1 MPGASADSPSSVR
14 LQRPVSSSRCAS
26 GFCCVRAGQ
35 HERSCVLVLG
45 RALAAP
51 ALPCWPLA
59 PHLRG
64 LRDPTEVAASCCC
77 VAGSRPLEP
86 QLRPNP
92 FSRACLAPTGCF
104 HHQEHG
110 YSPDAVYFLPWDL
123 TASRCQKSLVV
134 TAFLLALDN
143 IVM

>member
-35 HERSCVLVLG
+35 HDRSCVLVLG

-86 QLRPNP
+86 QLPKPLQQSLLSAHRLLLP
-92 FSRACLAPTGCF
+92 SGAR
-104 HHQEHG
+104 

-123 TASRCQKSLVV
+123 TASRCQKSLRV

>member
-14 LQRPVSSSRCAS
+14 LQRPVSSSRCAP
-26 GFCCVRAGQ
+26 GVCCVRAGQ
-35 HERSCVLVLG
+35 QERSRVLVPG

-51 ALPCWPLA
+51 VLPCCPLA
-59 PHLRG
+59 PH

-77 VAGSRPLEP
+77 VAGSGPLEP

-92 FSRACLAPTGCF
+92 FSRAGLAPTGCF

-123 TASRCQKSLVV
+123 LANRCQKSLRI
-134 TAFLLALDN
+134 TTFACSR
-143 IVM
+143 